1 MKTKNIIL
9 LIFVAVLIVFANSCK
24 KNYESCIW
32 ENETTGMNL
41 YLREKVDSSSYE
53 MKDGT
58 IDSYSTIKYNMLVI
72 VLNFD
77 LKLISEYTC
86 SYPTDSVIG
95 NIEYITV
102 VSNHYLNND
111 TISDTINNI
120 INVIYTNS
128 KGMPIA
134 SPLPLNNYLQTK
146 PICSGGINLF
156 LSQPPSVTSIQS
168 FKIIYK
174 ETNGKMFSAATVPIY
189 IMP

>member
-9 LIFVAVLIVFANSCK
+9 LIFVAVLIVFANHV

-41 YLREKVDSSSYE
+41 YLREKVDYSSYE

-77 LKLISEYTC
+77 LKLISDFTC
-86 SYPTDSVIG
+86 SNPTDSVIG

-120 INVIYTNS
+120 INARIRY
-128 KGMPIA
+128 
-134 SPLPLNNYLQTK
+134 LNNEE
-146 PICSGGINLF
+146 IIVNL
-156 LSQPPSVTSIQS
+156 V
-168 FKIIYK
+168 
-174 ETNGKMFSAATVPIY
+174 
-189 IMP
+189 

>member
-32 ENETTGMNL
+32 ENETTHMNL
-41 YLREKVDSSSYE
+41 YLREKIDSSSYE

-58 IDSYSTIKYNMLVI
+58 IDSYSTIKYNMIII

-77 LKLISEYTC
+77 LKLISDFTC
-86 SYPTDSVIG
+86 SNPTDSVIG

-120 INVIYTNS
+120 INARIRY
-128 KGMPIA
+128 
-134 SPLPLNNYLQTK
+134 LNNEEIIVNLNDLSLLHPRCNANIYLYLNS
-146 PICSGGINLF
+146 PIDSTCL
-156 LSQPPSVTSIQS
+156 QS
-168 FKIIYK
+168 FTIYYK
-174 ETNGKMFSAATVPIY
+174 ETNGKMFSETTVPIY
-189 IMP
+189 ITP